1 MILVSVMSEHYKVR
15 FLRAQKTVTVPS
27 DEPVLSAA
35 RRQGVDI
42 DFMCTEGTCGT
53 CKARLVSGDIEY
65 AAQPQ
70 ALWEGEEE
78 RGVVLLCL
86 ALPRR
91 DLVIDEDVSGA

>member
-1 MILVSVMSEHYKVR
+1 MSEHYKVR

-27 DEPVLSAA
+27 DEPVLLAA

-42 DFMCTEGTCGT
+42 EFLCTEGTCGT

-65 AAQPQ
+65 AARPQ

-78 RGVVLLCL
+78 GGIVLLCL
-86 ALPRR
+86 ALPRG
-91 DLVIDEDVSGA
+91 DLVVDEDISEA